1 MRGARMSP
9 LRTPG
14 WLAGSVRNKLLAMA
28 LLPLLVAFPLLV
40 LVLLAWSNTA
50 YDRLLITKVRSDLAV
65 ANGYFQQVLAEVGS
79 GTRGV
84 AGSRALSDVLR
95 LSGPGQRRALEQ
107 QLAVDRELLQLDFL
121 ALYDADG
128 RPLARA
134 LPAGLSS
141 ADADTLQAAMPATVQ
156 AAVDRSGSLKQA
168 RLLVLEALELQAL
181 APHLLQQV
189 NIPLVPTRNAAPT
202 ARDTETRAMVVLS
215 ALPVRDAQ
223 GRTVALLAGGLL
235 LNQNLDFIDHIN
247 RIVYPEDAL
256 PFDSRGTATL
266 FLDDVRITTN
276 VRLFQ
281 DQRAIGTRVSQTVR
295 DTVLTEGR
303 TWLDRA
309 FVVND
314 WYVSAYDPLTDAQG
328 RRIGML
334 YVGFTEAPF
343 TLLRYAM
350 LGVIG
355 LIFLGVMAMSAWFSL
370 RWARSIFQPVE
381 QMNRTMQHI
390 EDGQAGARV
399 GPLAARDE
407 LGALAG
413 HLDQLLDAIE
423 DKTAALQRWADELD
437 RKVAE
442 RTRELQASN
451 ASLQLAQAQLV
462 KSEKLAA
469 IGQLTASIA
478 HEINNPI
485 AVMQGNLD
493 LMRETLGPQADAVKD
508 ELALLD
514 QQVERMRIIVTQL
527 LQYARPTE
535 FGGYVSALDLNRTVA
550 DCLVLVAHLL
560 SQTRITVERDLQA
573 TKPVGMNRQE
583 LQQVVINL
591 LINAIQAMP
600 EGGTLTLVTQDQEDG
615 SGARLWIKDQGPGLP
630 AAARERLFRPFFTTK
645 NDGNGLGL
653 WISQGLVERYGGHI
667 EAGNRDDGPGAWFCV
682 QLLTEPVTTAPVDTG
697 NGRPGLLDA

>member
-1 MRGARMSP
+1 MTP

-40 LVLLAWSNTA
+40 LVLLAWSSTA

-65 ANGYFQQVLAEVGS
+65 ANGYFAQVLAEVGS

-84 AGSRALSDVLR
+84 ARSRALADVLR
-95 LSGPGQRRALEQ
+95 SPGSAARDTLEQ

-121 ALYDADG
+121 ALYDPEG

-134 LPAGLSS
+134 LPVGLSS
-141 ADADTLQAAMPATVQ
+141 GDADHAQAPMPAPVMG
-156 AAVDRSGSLKQA
+156 AVDRTGIHRQGQLM
-168 RLLVLEALELQAL
+168 LLEALELQAL
-181 APHLLQQV
+181 APHLMRQI

-202 ARDTETRAMVVLS
+202 GRDTETRAMVVLS

-235 LNQNLDFIDHIN
+235 LNQNLGFIDHIN
-247 RIVYPEDAL
+247 RIVYPDDAL
-256 PFDSRGTATL
+256 PFGSRGTATL

-295 DTVLTEGR
+295 ETVLADGR

-343 TLLRYAM
+343 TLLRYLM

-355 LIFLGVMAMSAWFSL
+355 LIFLGVMALSAWFSL

-381 QMNRTMQHI
+381 QMNRTMQRI
-390 EDGQAGARV
+390 EDGHAGARV

-413 HLDQLLDAIE
+413 HLDELLDAIE
-423 DKTAALQRWADELD
+423 DKTEALQRWADELD

-442 RTRELQASN
+442 RTQELQASN
-451 ASLQLAQAQLV
+451 ASLQMAQAQLV

-493 LMRETLGPQADAVKD
+493 LMRETLGPQTDSVKD
-508 ELALLD
+508 ELLLLD

-535 FGGYVSALDLNRTVA
+535 FGGYVTALDLNRTVA
-550 DCLVLVAHLL
+550 DSLVLVAHLL
-560 SQTRITVERDLQA
+560 SQTRIVVERDLQA
-573 TKPVGMNRQE
+573 TRPVGMNRQE

-600 EGGTLTLVTQDQEDG
+600 EGGTLTLVTRDHQDG
-615 SGARLWIKDQGPGLP
+615 TGASLWVSDQGPGLS

-667 EAGNRDDGPGAWFCV
+667 EAGNREDGPGAWFCV
-682 QLLTEPVTTAPVDTG
+682 RLFTEPEATAPADTG
-697 NGRPGLLDA
+697 NGRPGLLGN